1 MNQLIKHWKILTA
14 LLIISIAS
22 FLYFVQR
29 TEGIEIKTSQEIPES
44 IILTRHYS
52 DSEVVL
58 YENSLVTNDKQ
69 EIVASNG
76 GESRISLTFGNQTK
90 DIIGSLDTSVGD
102 YYLRITVVSFDE
114 DSGEAVLKVYFHD
127 GLSRTVEQVIFDSF
141 K

>member
-29 TEGIEIKTSQEIPES
+29 SEGIEIKTSQEIPES
-44 IILTRHYS
+44 ITITRHYS

-69 EIVASNG
+69 ELVASNG

-90 DIIGSLDTSVGD
+90 DIIGYLDTSVGD

-127 GLSRTVEQVIFDSF
+127 GLSRTVEQVVFDSF